1 MAANDKAEL
10 VGVAARAQGLK
21 VLTGLAMLVYQ
32 GAIGFEMWTGHSAP
46 EVVMKNALRRAFGV

>member
-32 GAIGFEMWTGHSAP
+32 GALGFEMWTGHTAP
-46 EVVMKNALRRAFGV
+46 ETVMKDALRRAFGV